1 MTLARFV
8 GKSYPDPG
16 QSILGGRKLAVKI
29 EPTPGLRPSTTQH
42 GVAVR
47 AIELVVRANMC
58 LHVGKASIIDRTV
71 MLQYDLGQL
80 AIATNTFE
88 QEKNRHV

>member
-47 AIELVVRANMC
+47 AIELVIRAKMC
-58 LHVGKASIIDRTV
+58 LHGNNTRMGDARVVQQIE
-71 MLQYDLGQL
+71 LG
-80 AIATNTFE
+80 
-88 QEKNRHV
+88 